1 VLWQSPILSGGTV
14 SRYISGSHQYCPWY
28 CQQKHVWQ
36 PPVLAGFLSA
46 DISCSHQ
53 YGLALEVVIDTS
65 ARKEM
70 DLEIFSF

>member
-1 VLWQSPILSGGTV
+1 VVLSADTSLAATSTV
-14 SRYISGSHQYCPWY
+14 QWY

-36 PPVLAGFLSA
+36 PPVLTGFLSA
-46 DISCSHQ
+46 DISGSHQ
-53 YGLALEVVIDTS
+53 YCLALEVVTDTS